1 MWPCLNLRKNL
12 DSTWKNVSI
21 EESVGRLNNYLPW
34 YNDVRIKES
43 LGYLSPT
50 KYRQSL
56 GLTA

>member
-1 MWPCLNLRKNL
+1 MVAVGVSEKVRKIL
-12 DSTWKNVSI
+12 DRTFI
-21 EESVGRLNNYLPW
+21 GRLNNYLHW